1 MHSFYG
7 VERASELRRRDMLE
21 QAADERR
28 ALRALAERSR
38 RPRPQVRVGR
48 LVLEFGARI
57 AGSAG
62 SALRPAPR
70 KTA

>member
-1 MHSFYG
+1 MYNFYG
-7 VERASELRRRDMLE
+7 AERVAELRRHELLE

-48 LVLEFGARI
+48 LVLEFGSRVV
-57 AGSAG
+57 GSAG
-62 SALRPAPR
+62 SALRPTPR